1 MFNDSEVSIMDT
13 DGMLERLSAE
23 YVGKCNCCDECF
35 AEFYCIENDLRVS
48 RCPNDD
54 CHKNVIEYLKEI
66 FS

>member
-35 AEFYCIENDLRVS
+35 AEFYCIENNLRTS

-54 CHKNVIEYLKEI
+54 CHKNVIKYLKEI